1 MSKLNPEQ
9 GALGTRAGVFARH
22 VEPLLGAV
30 WGSFLVPCA
39 AVMSQS
45 PTSSSLD
52 DKTFLLEYRCHPVR
66 PEPPSP
72 TSLPGKRSSAMVP
85 DAASLSAMGS
95 PTSAEPRRIILSTD
109 SPAALKMGTQQLI
122 PKSLAVSTKTKNNP
136 SRHQSF
142 GAAGSSLEP
151 QTPDPKQAS
160 VPSPSLE
167 EEEEEDD
174 SGGALKRNLRNMSY
188 RAAMKGLGAEP
199 EPASTIPLL
208 KPTSEEGSA
217 VPARSPGRNKKTFG
231 RRRVQKRGGS
241 FKDQPRLYQ
250 EIRERG
256 LNSIGHESDDDLL
269 EESIPEEPSP
279 LDAAIVVQ
287 SYRPAQVTWSQQ
299 PEVLEAGILQKIS
312 PEERKR
318 QEAMFEIITSEY
330 SYMHSLRIL
339 VCHFMRSEELKET
352 MTQTEHH
359 HLFSNIS
366 DILTVSTSFFEDLEK
381 RHQENL
387 LIPDISDIVEEH
399 ASKHF
404 NPYISYCS
412 NEVYQQ
418 RTLQKLLNTNPLFK
432 DTLKKIER
440 KPECGGLPMISFLIL
455 PMQRVTR
462 LPLLLDTVCQK
473 TKACTAAYGAAT
485 RALKAIS
492 KLVKNCNEGARAM
505 ERTEQMYT
513 LQKQLEFGKK
523 KPFPL
528 TSASRWLL
536 KRGELYL
543 LLSEEAGIFRRG
555 AGKLCYLF
563 LFNDVLIITK
573 KKSEESYTV
582 MNYATLDQVTV
593 EKIENVDPPSPPPGK
608 TGSGGMARG
617 AAGGHLLRVV
627 MEKDSEGK
635 REEIVLSAETLS
647 DRARWIAALM
657 HREKEKPDTTP
668 KGELSQVEI
677 THAYLAKQADEISLQ
692 QADVVLVLGGEAG
705 WYWGERLRDGERGW
719 FPQSCARQI
728 TSRTAVEC
736 NVRRME
742 RLRIETDV

>member
-1 MSKLNPEQ
+1 MPPHAARAPQPDLPSREAQLHHGARHHLAPSHGLSPLGRAPPRRPQHGQPGRPEGGNPADDPQKLGCLHQDQEQPLPAPELRGSWVEP
-9 GALGTRAGVFARH
+9 GAPGPQPEAGVCPRPLCGGGGGGRQWGDAEAQPEEHVLPRGHEGPGRRAGAGEHR
-22 VEPLLGAV
+22 PLTETRVG
-30 WGSFLVPCA
+30 GGQP
-39 AVMSQS
+39 Q
-45 PTSSSLD
+45 PQ
-52 DKTFLLEYRCHPVR
+52 
-66 PEPPSP
+66 
-72 TSLPGKRSSAMVP
+72 
-85 DAASLSAMGS
+85 
-95 PTSAEPRRIILSTD
+95 PR
-109 SPAALKMGTQQLI
+109 QEQ
-122 PKSLAVSTKTKNNP
+122 
-136 SRHQSF
+136 
-142 GAAGSSLEP
+142 EP
-151 QTPDPKQAS
+151 Q
-160 VPSPSLE
+160 
-167 EEEEEDD
+167 
-174 SGGALKRNLRNMSY
+174 
-188 RAAMKGLGAEP
+188 
-199 EPASTIPLL
+199 
-208 KPTSEEGSA
+208 
-217 VPARSPGRNKKTFG
+217 
-231 RRRVQKRGGS
+231 
-241 FKDQPRLYQ
+241 LYQ

-256 LNSIGHESDDDLL
+256 LNSISHESDEDLL

-279 LDAAIVVQ
+279 PDAAIVVR
-287 SYRPAQVTWSQQ
+287 SYRPAQVTWSQL
-299 PEVLEAGILQKIS
+299 PEVLEAGILQKI
-312 PEERKR
+312 PAEERKR

-330 SYMHSLRIL
+330 SYMHSLGVL
-339 VCHFMRSEELKET
+339 VCHFMRSEALKET

-359 HLFSNIS
+359 HLFSNVG
-366 DILTVSTSFFEDLEK
+366 DILTVSTSFFEELEK
-381 RHQENL
+381 RHQEHL

-399 ASKHF
+399 ASNRF
-404 NPYISYCS
+404 SPYVSYCS

-418 RTLQKLLNTNPLFK
+418 RTLQKLLTTNPLFK
-432 DTLKKIER
+432 ETLKQIER

-473 TKACTAAYGAAT
+473 TKACTAAYDAAS

-492 KLVKNCNEGARAM
+492 KLVKSCNEGARAM

-528 TSASRWLL
+528 ISASRWLL

-555 AGKLCYLF
+555 AGRLCYLF
-563 LFNDVLIITK
+563 VFNDVLIITK

-582 MNYATLDQVTV
+582 MNYATLDQITV
-593 EKIENVDPPSPPPGK
+593 EKMENADPPSPPPGK
-608 TGSGGMARG
+608 PGSGGTARG

-627 MEKDSEGK
+627 MEKDSEGR

-677 THAYLAKQADEISLQ
+677 TRAYLAKEADEMSLQ
-692 QADVVLVLGGEAG
+692 QADVVLVLGAEDG
-705 WYWGERLRDGERGW
+705 WCWGERLRDGERGW
-719 FPQSCARQI
+719 FPQACARQI
-728 TSRTAVEC
+728 TSRAAVEC

>member
-1 MSKLNPEQ
+1 MSHSPN
-9 GALGTRAGVFARH
+9 
-22 VEPLLGAV
+22 
-30 WGSFLVPCA
+30 GSSVDEEA
-39 AVMSQS
+39 
-45 PTSSSLD
+45 
-52 DKTFLLEYRCHPVR
+52 FLLEYRCHPVR

-72 TSLPGKRSSAMVP
+72 TSFPGKRSSAMAP
-85 DAASLSAMGS
+85 DATSLSPLGS
-95 PTSAEPRRIILSTD
+95 PTSAEPRRIVLSTD
-109 SPAALKMGTQQLI
+109 SPAALKLGTQQLI
-122 PKSLAVSTKTKNNP
+122 PKGLAVSTKTKNTP

-142 GAAGSSLEP
+142 GAAGLSREP
-151 QTPDPKQAS
+151 LSPDPKQVP
-160 VPSPSLE
+160 VPSFSVE
-167 EEEEEDD
+167 MEDED
-174 SGGALKRNLRNMSY
+174 GGTLKRNLRNMSY
-188 RAAMKGLGAEP
+188 RAAMKGQDMEP
-199 EPASTIPLL
+199 EPVSAVPSL
-208 KPTSEEGSA
+208 KPVSEDGSA
-217 VPARSPGRNKKTFG
+217 PPARSPGRNKRTFG

-256 LNSIGHESDDDLL
+256 LNSISHESDDDLL
-269 EESIPEEPSP
+269 EESIPEEPSL
-279 LDAAIVVQ
+279 LDSSIVVR
-287 SYRPAQVTWSQQ
+287 SYRPAQVTWSQL
-299 PEVLEAGILQKIS
+299 PEVLDAGILQKIS

-330 SYMHSLRIL
+330 SYLHSLGVL
-339 VCHFMRSEELKET
+339 VCHFKRSEELKET

-366 DILTVSTSFFEDLEK
+366 DVLTVSTRFFEDLEK
-381 RHQENL
+381 RHQENV

-399 ASKHF
+399 ASHHF
-404 NPYISYCS
+404 SPYVSYCS

-418 RTLQKLLNTNPLFK
+418 RTLQKLLTTNPLFK
-432 DTLKKIER
+432 ETLKQIER

-513 LQKQLEFGKK
+513 LQKQLGFGKK

-528 TSASRWLL
+528 ISASRWLL

-555 AGKLCYLF
+555 AGRLCYLF

-582 MNYATLDQVTV
+582 MNYATLDQITV
-593 EKIENVDPPSPPPGK
+593 EKIENTDPPSPPPSK
-608 TGSGGMARG
+608 SGSSSTTRG
-617 AAGGHLLRVV
+617 VAGGHLLRVV
-627 MEKDSEGK
+627 MEKDSEGR

-657 HREKEKPDTTP
+657 HRGKEKPDPIP
-668 KGELSQVEI
+668 KGDLSQVEI
-677 THAYLAKQADEISLQ
+677 THAYLAKEADEISLQ
-692 QADVVLVLGGEAG
+692 QADVVLVLGGEDG
-705 WYWGERLRDGERGW
+705 WCWGERLRDGERGW
-719 FPQSCARQI
+719 FPESCARQI
-728 TSRTAVEC
+728 TSRTAVEG

-742 RLRIETDV
+742 RLRVETDV

>member
-1 MSKLNPEQ
+1 
-9 GALGTRAGVFARH
+9 
-22 VEPLLGAV
+22 
-30 WGSFLVPCA
+30 
-39 AVMSQS
+39 MSQS
-45 PTSSSLD
+45 PPGTSVD
-52 DKTFLLEYRCHPVR
+52 DRTFLLEYRCHPVR
-66 PEPPSP
+66 PEPSSP
-72 TSLPGKRSSAMVP
+72 TSYPEKRSSTTAP
-85 DAASLSAMGS
+85 DATSLSAVGS
-95 PTSAEPRRIILSTD
+95 PTSAEPRRIVLSTD
-109 SPAALKMGTQQLI
+109 SPAALKVGTQQLI

-136 SRHQSF
+136 SRHQSL
-142 GAAGSSLEP
+142 GAAGSSREP
-151 QTPDPKQAS
+151 LGPDPKRAS
-160 VPSPSLE
+160 VPSLSLE
-167 EEEEEDD
+167 AEAEVEDD
-174 SGGALKRNLRNMSY
+174 SGATLKRNLRNMSY

-199 EPASTIPLL
+199 EPVSAVPLL
-208 KPTSEEGSA
+208 KPTPEEGSA
-217 VPARSPGRNKKTFG
+217 LPARSPGRNKRTFG

-256 LNSIGHESDDDLL
+256 LNSVSHESDEDLL
-269 EESIPEEPSP
+269 EESVPEEPSP
-279 LDAAIVVQ
+279 PDAAIVVR
-287 SYRPAQVTWSQQ
+287 SYRPAQVTWSQL
-299 PEVLEAGILQKIS
+299 PEVLEAGLLQRVS

-318 QEAMFEIITSEY
+318 QEGSGAMFEIITSEY
-330 SYMHSLRIL
+330 SYMHSLNVL

-366 DILTVSTSFFEDLEK
+366 DVLAVSARFFEDLEK
-381 RHQENL
+381 RHQENV

-399 ASKHF
+399 ALNHF
-404 NPYISYCS
+404 NPYVSYCS

-432 DTLKKIER
+432 ESLKQIER
-440 KPECGGLPMISFLIL
+440 RPECGGLPMISFLIL

-528 TSASRWLL
+528 ISASRWLL

-555 AGKLCYLF
+555 AGRLCYLF
-563 LFNDVLIITK
+563 LCRSCLCC
-573 KKSEESYTV
+573 SEESYTV
-582 MNYATLDQVTV
+582 MNYATLDQITV
-593 EKIENVDPPSPPPGK
+593 EKIENTDPPSPPPGK
-608 TGSGGMARG
+608 TGSGGTARG
-617 AAGGHLLRVV
+617 MAGGHLLRVV
-627 MEKDSEGK
+627 MEKDSEGR

-668 KGELSQVEI
+668 KGDLSQVEI
-677 THAYLAKQADEISLQ
+677 THAYLAKQTDEISLQ
-692 QADVVLVLGGEAG
+692 QADVVLVLGGEDG
-705 WYWGERLRDGERGW
+705 WCWGERLRDGERGW

-728 TSRTAVEC
+728 TSRAAVEC

-742 RLRIETDV
+742 RLRIETNV